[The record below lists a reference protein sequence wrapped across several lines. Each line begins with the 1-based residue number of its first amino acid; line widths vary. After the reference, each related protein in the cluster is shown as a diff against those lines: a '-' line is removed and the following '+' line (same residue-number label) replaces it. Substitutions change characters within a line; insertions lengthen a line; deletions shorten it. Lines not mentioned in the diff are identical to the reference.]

1 MPGVTENTS
10 IVGKSKPTNN
20 KRKDK
25 ADLKEVNSESKNSRV
40 KKSEISKDK
49 KKKKKDKTK
58 DASRKH
64 RPSCSSL
71 ASSGTQLKPPFPNF
85 LGGACLPPHFLQ
97 NNYQLIRHFP
107 YPHSNNLYLAGMGG
121 AQAVLPSSQNP
132 VARQLPVGPG
142 LSTTHGSSSGNFK
155 IPGL

>member
-1 MPGVTENTS
+1 MAMEHLNAQETSMPGVTENTS
-10 IVGKSKPTNN
+10 VVDKSKPTNN
-20 KRKDK
+20 KRKVK

-71 ASSGTQLKPPFPNF
+71 ASSGTQLKPPFTNF
-85 LGGACLPPHFLQ
+85 LGGPCIPAHFLQ
-97 NNYQLIRHFP
+97 NNYPLIRHF
-107 YPHSNNLYLAGMGG
+107 
-121 AQAVLPSSQNP
+121 
-132 VARQLPVGPG
+132 
-142 LSTTHGSSSGNFK
+142 
-155 IPGL
+155 